1 MVIIMILSVI
11 IIAVV
16 IALSVFTVNKGYA
29 FKHTVDPLENNPHL
43 QQEPD
48 KKESDLK

>member
-1 MVIIMILSVI
+1 MITIMIISVV

-29 FKHTVDPLENNPHL
+29 FKHTIDPLENNPHL
-43 QQEPD
+43 PKDDES
-48 KKESDLK
+48 KK